1 MNQKELEVWAN
12 VQAMNR
18 CWTGGTHEELER
30 LTDYFHK
37 TMVAITPT
45 DRFRIEGRDACVA
58 GWSGFAHA
66 VTIDSWLE
74 KEPKIQIYNE
84 TAIVTY
90 YFEMA
95 CGMGGGNVRL
105 EGRDMLTLVKE
116 NGRWQVVADQ
126 FSPYPM

>member
-1 MNQKELEVWAN
+1 MEQREHEVWAD

-18 CWTGGTHEELER
+18 CWTCGKLTELEG
-30 LTDYFHK
+30 LNDYFHE

-45 DRFRIEGRDACVA
+45 DRLRVEGRAACII
-58 GWSGFAHA
+58 GWSRFAHA
-66 VTIDSWLE
+66 ATIHFWLE

-95 CGMGGGNVRL
+95 FDMGGSNVRL
-105 EGRDMLTLVKE
+105 EGRDMLTLVKA